1 MKQRTAGNQIRVRLV
16 SADVWGSLRLL
27 NDRGMIAELTDRLAD
42 QDYDGAMRI
51 LADLLAD
58 KANTPIF
65 LLAVIGQ
72 QMRRLYAARLARHAG
87 LGTGDL
93 RALLG
98 LPYDF
103 IAENLLRSA
112 RKFSG
117 RQLEEAVRLCA
128 QTDFA
133 MKNTGADDAE
143 LLKELLLR
151 IAVGGAA

>member
-1 MKQRTAGNQIRVRLV
+1 MR
-16 SADVWGSLRLL
+16 ADGLCHEKHR
-27 NDRGMIAELTDRLAD
+27 RGRRRAA
-42 QDYDGAMRI
+42 QGA
-51 LADLLAD
+51 
-58 KANTPIF
+58 
-65 LLAVIGQ
+65 
-72 QMRRLYAARLARHAG
+72 AA
-87 LGTGDL
+87 
-93 RALLG
+93 ALLG

>member
-1 MKQRTAGNQIRVRLV
+1 MPR
-16 SADVWGSLRLL
+16 GSR
-27 NDRGMIAELTDRLAD
+27 
-42 QDYDGAMRI
+42 
-51 LADLLAD
+51 
-58 KANTPIF
+58 
-65 LLAVIGQ
+65 
-72 QMRRLYAARLARHAG
+72 
-87 LGTGDL
+87 GTGDL

>member
-1 MKQRTAGNQIRVRLV
+1 MYKRQ
-16 SADVWGSLRLL
+16 
-27 NDRGMIAELTDRLAD
+27 
-42 QDYDGAMRI
+42 